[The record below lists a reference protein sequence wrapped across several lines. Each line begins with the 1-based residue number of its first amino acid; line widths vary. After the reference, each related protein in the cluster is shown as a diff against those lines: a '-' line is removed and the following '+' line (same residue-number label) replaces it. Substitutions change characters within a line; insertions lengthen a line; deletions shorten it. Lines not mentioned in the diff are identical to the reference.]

1 MNSESKL
8 KGSFQIGESGGT
20 DVVVIDDDESMC
32 EGCRQTLESGGFSA
46 AKASNG
52 EDGIKLVQQ
61 IKPHVVLVDLKMPGM
76 PGIEVMSKIPKID
89 SSIVTVVITGY
100 GTIDAAVES
109 MKIGA
114 FDFLTKPFDPDKLL
128 ETVRRGIKLSEIRK
142 APTFK
147 IAPPAA
153 APVPATG
160 KPIVKK
166 LGKQEILLEGIDLL
180 SHSYEA
186 GLERQDLLNELRY
199 LESEAKYHAG
209 NLGQVKKREKSLL
222 DIANHFKIVDEIVAK
237 YDYRKNALIQILL
250 DLQVKLNWL
259 PRHALK
265 WLSSRLDVP
274 LAKIYSVANF
284 YEALSLEPRGA
295 HTVSVCL
302 GTACHVRGGPDL
314 LAKISAILG
323 IKPGETDSRQLF
335 TLKTVNCLGCC
346 ALAPVMQIDGNY
358 YSNPSL
364 TEMKK
369 IFESYATKE
378 EAAVCLN

>member
-1 MNSESKL
+1 MKPESKA
-8 KGSFQIGESGGT
+8 KSSFQVGESGGT

-32 EGCRQTLESGGFSA
+32 EGCRQTLESGGFHSVMA
-46 AKASNG
+46 RNG

-61 IKPHVVLVDLKMPGM
+61 KKPRVVLVDLKMPGM
-76 PGIEVMSKIPKID
+76 PGMEVMSRIPKID
-89 SSIVTVVITGY
+89 ASIATIVITGF

-128 ETVRRGIKLSEIRK
+128 ETVRRGVKLSEIRK
-142 APTFK
+142 APIIK
-147 IAPPAA
+147 PAQ
-153 APVPATG
+153 PVTAIE
-160 KPIVKK
+160 KPQPEKM
-166 LGKQEILLEGIDLL
+166 GKQEILLEGLDLL
-180 SHSYEA
+180 RHSYEF

-199 LESEAKYHAG
+199 LESEAKYHAD
-209 NLGQVKKREKSLL
+209 NLGQVKKKEKAIL
-222 DIANHFKIVDEIVAK
+222 DIARDFKIVDEIVAK
-237 YDYRKNALIQILL
+237 YEYRKNALIQILL
-250 DLQVKLNWL
+250 ELQAKLNWL
-259 PRHALK
+259 PRHTLR
-265 WLSSRLDVP
+265 WLSARLDVP
-274 LAKIYSVANF
+274 LAKILSVAHF

-295 HTVSVCL
+295 HTISVCL

-314 LAKISAILG
+314 LVKISALLG

-364 TEMKK
+364 NEMKK
-369 IFESYATKE
+369 IFESYAKE